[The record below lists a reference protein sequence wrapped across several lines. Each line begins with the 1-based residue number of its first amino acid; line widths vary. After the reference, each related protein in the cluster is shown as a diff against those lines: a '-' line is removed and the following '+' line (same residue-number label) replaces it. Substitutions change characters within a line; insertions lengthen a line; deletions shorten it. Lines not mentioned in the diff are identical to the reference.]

1 MNDYAL
7 NMTLLILQETVIL
20 TYTTLINNHVK

>member
-1 MNDYAL
+1 MNNYAL
-7 NMTLLILQETVIL
+7 NMTPLILQETVIL